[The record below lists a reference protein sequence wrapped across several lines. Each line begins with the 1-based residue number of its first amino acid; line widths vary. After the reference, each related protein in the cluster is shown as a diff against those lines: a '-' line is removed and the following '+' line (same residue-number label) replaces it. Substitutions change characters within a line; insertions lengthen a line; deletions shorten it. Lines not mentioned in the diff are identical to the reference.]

1 MTQSAASKRK
11 YSSARRQAQAGETR
25 RQIIQAA
32 REMFIERGYSG
43 ATIEA
48 IAQRAGVA
56 PETVFAIFG
65 NKRTILANLID
76 LAVGGDEQ
84 PIPLLQRP
92 GPQAVLQEQDAVR
105 QINLFAQDIST
116 ILERVAPIFMVMRA
130 AAKTEPEID
139 GLLKKMLQQR
149 LQNLT
154 VFVSHLSAHTS
165 LRSGLTDQAAA
176 ETVWALTSPD
186 LFSLLVVDRGWP
198 LEQYRQWL
206 ADALVRLL
214 LS

>member
-1 MTQSAASKRK
+1 MAQPPASKRK

-25 RQIIQAA
+25 RQIIEAA
-32 REMFIERGYSG
+32 RGLFIERGYAG

-48 IAQRAGVA
+48 IAQQAGVA
-56 PETVFAIFG
+56 PETVFAVFG
-65 NKRTILANLID
+65 SKKNILAGLID
-76 LAVGGDEQ
+76 LSVGGDEQ
-84 PIPLLQRP
+84 PISLLQRP
-92 GPQAVLQEQDAVR
+92 GPQAVLQEQDPLR
-105 QINLFAQDIST
+105 QIKLFAQDISN
-116 ILERVAPIFMVMRA
+116 ILERVAPIFLIMRA
-130 AAKTEPEID
+130 AAKTEPDIAS
-139 GLLKKMLQQR
+139 LLEKTLRQR
-149 LQNLT
+149 LENLT

-165 LRSGLTDQAAA
+165 LRNGLTEDMAA

-214 LS
+214 LP